1 MKAAIGLLSD
11 VVPIFG
17 FHKRSYI
24 TIVSIIGATALLL
37 LWLVKLS
44 ASLAPVAALFLLF
57 VNLQIACV
65 DLLAEA
71 KYAELMVKNP
81 QTGSDI
87 VSFVWGLVSV
97 GSLIGSLISGPIADM
112 GSPRLLYAIA
122 LPLAAQVA
130 LPALSGWFPETRN
143 PNASL
148 RRDKLH
154 AHPKLARLSLAMTL
168 GAIMVGTAAALGS
181 PVIQSSISVGAAVA
195 LAILGCFWLP
205 PTLRKAN
212 LYLFLNNVLYIS
224 LSGAMDYFFTAK
236 ETCIKDGPHFTMTYY
251 ITWANIVASIGSLIG
266 VTVFQRFL
274 NGRSFRLAFS
284 LGIIVKLFASMF
296 DYIIVK
302 RYNTKLF
309 GISDKTF
316 FMLGDAVISPIVL
329 MLDLMPA
336 VVLTS
341 KVCPPGMEASV
352 YALLVSYQNL
362 GGGVAST
369 IGVEVINYLNIS
381 TTEPCNFDGL
391 PGAIIF
397 GHVIL
402 PALAFPLIFLLI
414 PDARMTDDLINADE
428 EGTPTDDFTALP
440 SDDEFDQEG
449 QRGSPGRPSRVIF
462 KKDPSED
469 KQDKDRNDTPSP
481 ESSTIG
487 KGNKITDADDKS
499 DQVPLVQ
506 FDSNAPRSESIDGA
520 DQQPSRGDRSTDYT

>member
-17 FHKRSYI
+17 LHKRSYI
-24 TIVSIIGATALLL
+24 AIVSIIGATALLL
-37 LWLVKLS
+37 LWLVTLS

-57 VNLQIACV
+57 VNLQIATV

-71 KYAELMVKNP
+71 KYAELMVKYP

-97 GSLIGSLISGPIADM
+97 GSLIGSLISGPIADKA
-112 GSPRLLYAIA
+112 SPRLLYAIA
-122 LPLAAQVA
+122 LPLAAQAA
-130 LPALSGWFPETRN
+130 LPALSGWFPETRD
-143 PNASL
+143 PDAPI
-148 RRDKLH
+148 RTDKLH
-154 AHPKLARLSLAMTL
+154 AHPKLARLSLAMTV
-168 GAIMVGTAAALGS
+168 GAVMVGTSAALGS

-205 PTLRKAN
+205 PTLRRAN

-224 LSGAMDYFFTAK
+224 LSGAMDYFFTAG
-236 ETCIKDGPHFTMTYY
+236 ETCIKDGPHFSMTYY

-302 RYNTKLF
+302 RYNTHYL

-391 PGAIIF
+391 PGAILF

-414 PDARMTDDLINADE
+414 PDARMTDNLIDTDE
-428 EGTPTDDFTALP
+428 EGVPTDDFTALP
-440 SDDEFDQEG
+440 SDDDDQEG
-449 QRGSPGRPSRVIF
+449 QSDGPGR
-462 KKDPSED
+462 
-469 KQDKDRNDTPSP
+469 
-481 ESSTIG
+481 
-487 KGNKITDADDKS
+487 
-499 DQVPLVQ
+499 
-506 FDSNAPRSESIDGA
+506 
-520 DQQPSRGDRSTDYT
+520 